1 MILHQKYQTTL
12 WTGSCL
18 AFWVGEELLL
28 GTKRRS
34 DLVISEAGAENDG
47 GVLHVQQVL
56 KYARDLNYRR
66 KIRLKESNAKCRYL
80 KNS

>member
-56 KYARDLNYRR
+56 KYGSFLLNL
-66 KIRLKESNAKCRYL
+66 I
-80 KNS
+80 